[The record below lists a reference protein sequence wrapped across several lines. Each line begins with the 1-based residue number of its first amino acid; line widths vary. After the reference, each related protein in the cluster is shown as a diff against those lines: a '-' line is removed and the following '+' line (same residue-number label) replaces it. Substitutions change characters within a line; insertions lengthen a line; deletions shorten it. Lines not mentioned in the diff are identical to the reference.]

1 MQPTP
6 NRHADDAGKGAI
18 ERARRGGGGG
28 EGGGGGGGGDNQD
41 NGAHIDKLDYHPGK
55 PLLQPEDHRR
65 GASSGNGSG
74 YASPHRPSEEHSY
87 AGSFFEEVAEG
98 IKQKD
103 RERFRKEVWRYGSF
117 AWALINTLGA
127 GSITAYSLYAPL
139 FQHRLHYS
147 QLQVNGIS
155 ITAEIAM
162 YLPVPLWG
170 MMCDRFGPGI
180 PSLLAGTFFGIG
192 YFIAALDYK
201 SGPPPALGGTGW
213 PYWVMVLAF
222 VFIGCGTSLMYLSAV
237 TTCAKNFGRGKYKG
251 IALALPIACFGLSG
265 MWQAQVGS
273 QLLYEARADGSK
285 GDVDVY
291 RFFLFLGTLLL
302 VTGFIG
308 CFALRVV
315 GEEEL
320 IEEAIEELEQSG
332 FLDESQFFHHLARER
347 LEERGYGTLSDSEFD
362 SLQREAD
369 ELKARKHEEQRMK
382 TWLLNAETRRFL
394 GDRTMWWLAAGFLLV
409 TGPGEAFINNLG
421 TIIDT
426 FYPPGSL
433 PGGGNPTNAAT
444 HVSIVAVMS
453 TVARILTGT
462 LTDLLAPT
470 SVTHQHRRGPH
481 SIANSMS
488 SLPPPL
494 PIEKK
499 RLEISRV
506 TFLITFCILMS
517 LGQVILA
524 SGVVQGRAELF
535 WIVSASIGAGYG
547 AAFSLTPIIVSVIWG
562 VENFGTNWG
571 ICAMMPAMGA
581 TIWGLIYSGVY
592 QWAADLDTVE
602 GRDVVAD
609 KLCYG
614 VLCYAPTFWAMAV
627 SVWVACGL
635 WLWAWRGPDGWY
647 RRAIAV

>member
-1 MQPTP
+1 MPSSSSRP
-6 NRHADDAGKGAI
+6 VSRV
-18 ERARRGGGGG
+18 R
-28 EGGGGGGGGDNQD
+28 DNSS
-41 NGAHIDKLDYHPGK
+41 AAIDKLDYTPGGK
-55 PLLQPEDHRR
+55 PLL
-65 GASSGNGSG
+65 ASSRD
-74 YASPHRPSEEHSY
+74 ASSSREARSSEEHSY
-87 AGSFFEEVAEG
+87 AGSFFSDIAEG
-98 IKQKD
+98 IQSKD
-103 RERFRKEVWRYGSF
+103 RERFRKELWRYGSF

-162 YLPVPLWG
+162 YLPVPIWG
-170 MMCDRFGPGI
+170 AMCDRYGPGI
-180 PSLLAGTFFGIG
+180 PSLLAGCFFGIG
-192 YFIAALDYK
+192 YLLAAFDYK

-213 PYWVMVLAF
+213 PYWVMVVAF
-222 VFIGCGTSLMYLSAV
+222 VFIGMGTSLMYLSAV

-273 QLLYEARADGSK
+273 KLLYETKGDGTK
-285 GDVDVY
+285 GDVNVHK
-291 RFFLFLGTLLL
+291 FFLFLGIFLLATGIIGSFTLRI
-302 VTGFIG
+302 VD
-308 CFALRVV
+308 
-315 GEEEL
+315 EEEL
-320 IEEAIEELEQSG
+320 IEDAVEELEQSG
-332 FLDESQFFHHLARER
+332 FLDESQYFHRLLAERE
-347 LEERGYGTLSDSEFD
+347 EQEGYGTLSESVVEEI
-362 SLQREAD
+362 SRKAD
-369 ELKARKHEEQRMK
+369 ELKAKKAEDQRMK

-426 FYPPGSL
+426 LYPPLSI
-433 PGGGNPTNAAT
+433 PENGNPTSAAT

-462 LTDLLAPT
+462 LTDILAPT
-470 SVTHQHRRGPH
+470 SSPHQHRRGPN
-481 SIANSMS
+481 SIANSIS

-494 PIEKK
+494 PTEKK

-506 TFLITFCILMS
+506 TFLIAFCILMS
-517 LGQVILA
+517 IGQVVLA
-524 SGVVQGRAELF
+524 SGFIDLHAERF

-571 ICAMMPAMGA
+571 ICAMMPAIGA
-581 TIWGLIYSGVY
+581 TIWGLVYSGVY
-592 QWAADLDTVE
+592 QWAADLETVE
-602 GRDVVAD
+602 GADLVED

-614 VLCYAPTFWAMAV
+614 VKCYAGTFWAMAV
-627 SVWVACGL
+627 CVWVACGL
-635 WLWAWRGPDGWY
+635 WFWAWRGPGGWA
-647 RRAIAV
+647 RKGVAV